1 MSQYAPGTE
10 KYKLQQM
17 NRYSSEKSMR
27 GVLRGGDGFEREWE
41 EYKKR
46 NLMAQSPGN
55 LQRAYE
61 LYRAGVAFED
71 AIRG

>member
-10 KYKLQQM
+10 KYELQKM
-17 NRYSSEKSMR
+17 NQYHSKKSVMNAAR
-27 GVLRGGDGFEREWE
+27 GYDGFQREWE

-46 NLMAQSPGN
+46 NLMAQQPGN

-71 AIRG
+71 ALRG